1 MTGMA
6 QRAGGLGR
14 EAHARPWF
22 ETAIRAGLVA
32 YGVVHLLVGWL
43 ALQLALGDHEG
54 SPSGTGAMRQLAEQL
69 FGAALLWAVGV
80 GMVVLMLWRLLD
92 AVLGHREEDGVTG
105 WGKRLVDVIEAAVY
119 GAIGVLAITT
129 ATGSGSP
136 GGGTDSTTKRLMDL
150 PAGQW
155 LVVLVGLVI
164 LGVGGNHVRLGWTE
178 DFREEIS
185 AAGATGRTGTA
196 YVWLGKAGYAA
207 KGVALGIVGVLFAY
221 AGITH
226 EPQKSGG
233 LDQALRTVLEQPFGR
248 FLLGTIAV
256 GIICFGLFCFARAR
270 HLARSR

>member
-1 MTGMA
+1 MSGMA
-6 QRAGGLGR
+6 QRALGLGR
-14 EAHARPWF
+14 QARAPSWF
-22 ETAIRAGLVA
+22 DPAVRAGLVA

-54 SPSGTGAMRQLAEQL
+54 SPSGTGAMRQLAEQP

-80 GMVVLMLWRLLD
+80 GMVVLVLWRLLD
-92 AVLGHREEDGVTG
+92 AVLGHRDEDGLPA
-105 WGKRLVDVIEAAVY
+105 WGRRLVDVIQTAVY
-119 GAIGVLAITT
+119 GAIAVLAITT
-129 ATGSGSP
+129 ATGAGSSGA
-136 GGGTDSTTKRLMDL
+136 GTDSTTKRLMDL

-164 LGVGGNHVRLGWTE
+164 LGVGANHVRLGWTE

-185 AAGATGRTGTA
+185 AAGATGRTGTS
-196 YVWLGKAGYAA
+196 YVWLGKAGYGA
-207 KGVALGIVGVLFAY
+207 KGVALGVVGVLFAY

-248 FLLGTIAV
+248 FLLGAIAV
-256 GIICFGLFCFARAR
+256 GIICYGLFCFARAR
-270 HLARSR
+270 HLAR

>member
-1 MTGMA
+1 MSGMA
-6 QRAGGLGR
+6 HRASGLGR
-14 EAHARPWF
+14 GTRAPSWF
-22 ETAIRAGLVA
+22 ESAVRAGLVA

-43 ALQLALGDHEG
+43 ALQLALGDRAG
-54 SPSGTGAMRQLAEQL
+54 SASGQGAMRQLAEQP

-80 GMVVLMLWRLLD
+80 GMVVLVLWRLLD
-92 AVLGHREEDGVTG
+92 AVLGHRDADGIVA
-105 WGKRLVDVIEAAVY
+105 WGERLVDVVQAAVY

-129 ATGSGSP
+129 ATGSGSS

-164 LGVGGNHVRLGWTE
+164 IGVGVNHVRQGWTE

-196 YVWLGKAGYAA
+196 YVWLGQAGPAA

-226 EPQKSGG
+226 DPRKSAG
-233 LDQALRTVLEQPFGR
+233 LDQALRTVLEQPFGPY
-248 FLLGTIAV
+248 LLGAIAV
-256 GIICFGLFCFARAR
+256 GIICYGLFCFARAR
-270 HLARSR
+270 HPGRSR